1 MIRYIAKRLLMLIPV
16 LLGIVLVVF
25 IMNRISPGNPARNL
39 LGDGATDEAVAA
51 LEEELGLNDPLYV
64 QFFNYVKGVVTE
76 FDLGTSYQTKRPVIT
91 ELMDR
96 FPTTAKLAFFSIL
109 LSAIVGITLG
119 IISAV
124 KQNTPIDHLSTGV
137 ALLGVSMP
145 AFWLGMMLILVF
157 SIYLKWTPVSDITG
171 WKSWILPT
179 ITSSMAGMATI
190 TRMTRS
196 SMLEVIKRVG
206 IQPERAGEYLH
217 QFSGGMKQRVVI
229 AVALACNPRLLIAD
243 EPTTALDVTIQAQ
256 VLDLIRELKDAS
268 GTSMLLITHDLGVV
282 AETCDAVAVIYA
294 GEIVEY
300 GSLED
305 IFDHAAHPYTQC
317 LFATI
322 PSLDKDV
329 ERLQPITGPAVNAAD
344 LPSGCSFCERCPKAQ
359 ERCRSF
365 DPGHAEVSP
374 GHLVKCVLAAPGGAK

>member
-1 MIRYIAKRLLMLIPV
+1 MLIPV

-25 IMNRISPGNPARNL
+25 IMNRISPGNPARML

-109 LSAIVGITLG
+109 LSAVVGITLG

-145 AFWLGMMLILVF
+145 AFRLGMMLILVF

-196 SMLEVIKRVG
+196 SMLEVICQDYIVTARAKGLTERVIIVKHALKNALIPIITVLG
-206 IQPERAGEYLH
+206 IQ
-217 QFSGGMKQRVVI
+217 
-229 AVALACNPRLLIAD
+229 
-243 EPTTALDVTIQAQ
+243 
-256 VLDLIRELKDAS
+256 
-268 GTSMLLITHDLGVV
+268 LGVMLGGAV
-282 AETCDAVAVIYA
+282 LTETVFSINGLGKYMVDGIKNRDYPVVQGGVLLLALVFSIVNLVVDIIYA
-294 GEIVEY
+294 YVDPRIKSQY
-300 GSLED
+300 SR
-305 IFDHAAHPYTQC
+305 
-317 LFATI
+317 
-322 PSLDKDV
+322 SRK
-329 ERLQPITGPAVNAAD
+329 RL
-344 LPSGCSFCERCPKAQ
+344 S
-359 ERCRSF
+359 
-365 DPGHAEVSP
+365 
-374 GHLVKCVLAAPGGAK
+374 

>member
-1 MIRYIAKRLLMLIPV
+1 MLIPV

-109 LSAIVGITLG
+109 LSAVVGITLG

-196 SMLEVIKRVG
+196 SMLEVICQDYIVTARAKGLTERVIIVKHALNDAQRGGQHHGCGGAELHRPGRAAAHARVG
-206 IQPERAGEYLH
+206 LH
-217 QFSGGMKQRVVI
+217 ALHCE
-229 AVALACNPRLLIAD
+229 AVHN
-243 EPTTALDVTIQAQ
+243 EP
-256 VLDLIRELKDAS
+256 
-268 GTSMLLITHDLGVV
+268 
-282 AETCDAVAVIYA
+282 
-294 GEIVEY
+294 
-300 GSLED
+300 
-305 IFDHAAHPYTQC
+305 
-317 LFATI
+317 
-322 PSLDKDV
+322 
-329 ERLQPITGPAVNAAD
+329 
-344 LPSGCSFCERCPKAQ
+344 
-359 ERCRSF
+359 
-365 DPGHAEVSP
+365 
-374 GHLVKCVLAAPGGAK
+374 

>member
-109 LSAIVGITLG
+109 LSAVVGITLG

-196 SMLEVIKRVG
+196 SMLEVICQDYIVTARAKGLTERVIIVKHALKNALIPIITVLG
-206 IQPERAGEYLH
+206 IQ
-217 QFSGGMKQRVVI
+217 
-229 AVALACNPRLLIAD
+229 
-243 EPTTALDVTIQAQ
+243 
-256 VLDLIRELKDAS
+256 
-268 GTSMLLITHDLGVV
+268 LGVMLGGAV
-282 AETCDAVAVIYA
+282 LTETVFSINGLGKYMVDGIKNRDYPVVQGGVLLLALVFSIVNLVVDIIYA
-294 GEIVEY
+294 YVDPRIKSQY
-300 GSLED
+300 SR
-305 IFDHAAHPYTQC
+305 
-317 LFATI
+317 
-322 PSLDKDV
+322 SRK
-329 ERLQPITGPAVNAAD
+329 RL
-344 LPSGCSFCERCPKAQ
+344 S
-359 ERCRSF
+359 
-365 DPGHAEVSP
+365 
-374 GHLVKCVLAAPGGAK
+374 

>member
-25 IMNRISPGNPARNL
+25 IMNRISPGNPARML

-196 SMLEVIKRVG
+196 SMLEVICQDYIVTARAKGLTERVIIVKHALKNALIPIITVLG
-206 IQPERAGEYLH
+206 IQ
-217 QFSGGMKQRVVI
+217 
-229 AVALACNPRLLIAD
+229 
-243 EPTTALDVTIQAQ
+243 
-256 VLDLIRELKDAS
+256 
-268 GTSMLLITHDLGVV
+268 LGVMLGGAV
-282 AETCDAVAVIYA
+282 LTETVFSINGLGKYMVDGIKNRDYPVVQGGVLLLALVFSCVNLVVDIIYA
-294 GEIVEY
+294 YVDPRIKSQY
-300 GSLED
+300 SR
-305 IFDHAAHPYTQC
+305 
-317 LFATI
+317 
-322 PSLDKDV
+322 SRK
-329 ERLQPITGPAVNAAD
+329 RL
-344 LPSGCSFCERCPKAQ
+344 S
-359 ERCRSF
+359 
-365 DPGHAEVSP
+365 
-374 GHLVKCVLAAPGGAK
+374 

>member
-1 MIRYIAKRLLMLIPV
+1 MLIPV

-109 LSAIVGITLG
+109 LSAVVGITLG

-145 AFWLGMMLILVF
+145 AFRLGMMLILVF
-157 SIYLKWTPVSDITG
+157 SIYLKWTPVSDITV

-196 SMLEVIKRVG
+196 SMLEVICQDYIVTARAKGLTERVIIVKHALKNALIPIITVLG
-206 IQPERAGEYLH
+206 IQ
-217 QFSGGMKQRVVI
+217 
-229 AVALACNPRLLIAD
+229 
-243 EPTTALDVTIQAQ
+243 
-256 VLDLIRELKDAS
+256 
-268 GTSMLLITHDLGVV
+268 LGVMLGGAV
-282 AETCDAVAVIYA
+282 LTETVFSINGLGKYMVDGIKNRDYPVVQGGVLLLALVFSIVNLVVDIIYA
-294 GEIVEY
+294 YVDPRIKSQY
-300 GSLED
+300 SR
-305 IFDHAAHPYTQC
+305 
-317 LFATI
+317 
-322 PSLDKDV
+322 SRK
-329 ERLQPITGPAVNAAD
+329 RL
-344 LPSGCSFCERCPKAQ
+344 S
-359 ERCRSF
+359 
-365 DPGHAEVSP
+365 
-374 GHLVKCVLAAPGGAK
+374 

>member
-25 IMNRISPGNPARNL
+25 IMNRISPGNPARML
-39 LGDGATDEAVAA
+39 LGDGATDEAVEA

-109 LSAIVGITLG
+109 LSAVVGITLG

-196 SMLEVIKRVG
+196 SMLEVICQDYIVTARAKGLTERVIIVKHALKNALIPIITVLG
-206 IQPERAGEYLH
+206 IQ
-217 QFSGGMKQRVVI
+217 
-229 AVALACNPRLLIAD
+229 
-243 EPTTALDVTIQAQ
+243 
-256 VLDLIRELKDAS
+256 
-268 GTSMLLITHDLGVV
+268 LGVMLGGAV
-282 AETCDAVAVIYA
+282 LTETVFSINGLGKYMVDGIKNRDYPVVQGGVLLLALVFSIVNLVVDIIYA
-294 GEIVEY
+294 YVDPRIKSQY
-300 GSLED
+300 SR
-305 IFDHAAHPYTQC
+305 
-317 LFATI
+317 
-322 PSLDKDV
+322 SRK
-329 ERLQPITGPAVNAAD
+329 RL
-344 LPSGCSFCERCPKAQ
+344 S
-359 ERCRSF
+359 
-365 DPGHAEVSP
+365 
-374 GHLVKCVLAAPGGAK
+374 

>member
-1 MIRYIAKRLLMLIPV
+1 MLIPV

-25 IMNRISPGNPARNL
+25 IMNRISPGNPARML

-109 LSAIVGITLG
+109 LSAVVGITLG

-196 SMLEVIKRVG
+196 SMLEVICQDYIVTARAKGLTERVIIVKHALKNALIPIITMLG
-206 IQPERAGEYLH
+206 IQ
-217 QFSGGMKQRVVI
+217 
-229 AVALACNPRLLIAD
+229 
-243 EPTTALDVTIQAQ
+243 
-256 VLDLIRELKDAS
+256 
-268 GTSMLLITHDLGVV
+268 LGVMLGGAV
-282 AETCDAVAVIYA
+282 LTETVFSINGLGKYMVDGIKNRDYPVVQGGVLLLALVFSIVNLVVDIIYA
-294 GEIVEY
+294 YVDPRIKSQY
-300 GSLED
+300 SR
-305 IFDHAAHPYTQC
+305 
-317 LFATI
+317 
-322 PSLDKDV
+322 SRK
-329 ERLQPITGPAVNAAD
+329 RL
-344 LPSGCSFCERCPKAQ
+344 S
-359 ERCRSF
+359 
-365 DPGHAEVSP
+365 
-374 GHLVKCVLAAPGGAK
+374 

>member
-1 MIRYIAKRLLMLIPV
+1 MLIPV

-25 IMNRISPGNPARNL
+25 IMNHISPGNPARML
-39 LGDGATDEAVAA
+39 LGDGATDEAVEA

-109 LSAIVGITLG
+109 LSAVVGITLG

-196 SMLEVIKRVG
+196 SMLEVICQDYIVTARAKGLTERVIIVKHALKNALIPIITVLG
-206 IQPERAGEYLH
+206 IQ
-217 QFSGGMKQRVVI
+217 
-229 AVALACNPRLLIAD
+229 
-243 EPTTALDVTIQAQ
+243 
-256 VLDLIRELKDAS
+256 
-268 GTSMLLITHDLGVV
+268 LGVMLGGAV
-282 AETCDAVAVIYA
+282 LTETVFSINGLGKYMVDGIKNRDYPVVQGGVLLLALVFSIVNLVVDIIYA
-294 GEIVEY
+294 YVDPRIKSQY
-300 GSLED
+300 SR
-305 IFDHAAHPYTQC
+305 
-317 LFATI
+317 
-322 PSLDKDV
+322 SRK
-329 ERLQPITGPAVNAAD
+329 RL
-344 LPSGCSFCERCPKAQ
+344 S
-359 ERCRSF
+359 
-365 DPGHAEVSP
+365 
-374 GHLVKCVLAAPGGAK
+374 

>member
-25 IMNRISPGNPARNL
+25 IMNRISPGNPARML

-96 FPTTAKLAFFSIL
+96 FPTTAKLAFFSTL

-124 KQNTPIDHLSTGV
+124 NQNTPIDHLSTGV

-179 ITSSMAGMATI
+179 ITSSMAGMAT
-190 TRMTRS
+190 
-196 SMLEVIKRVG
+196 MLEVICQDYIVTARAKGLTERVIIVKHALKNALIPIITMLG
-206 IQPERAGEYLH
+206 IQ
-217 QFSGGMKQRVVI
+217 
-229 AVALACNPRLLIAD
+229 
-243 EPTTALDVTIQAQ
+243 
-256 VLDLIRELKDAS
+256 
-268 GTSMLLITHDLGVV
+268 LGVMLGGAV
-282 AETCDAVAVIYA
+282 LTETVFSINGLGKYMVDGIKNRDYPVVQGGVLLLALVFSCVNLVVDIIYA
-294 GEIVEY
+294 YVDPRIKSQY
-300 GSLED
+300 SR
-305 IFDHAAHPYTQC
+305 
-317 LFATI
+317 
-322 PSLDKDV
+322 SRK
-329 ERLQPITGPAVNAAD
+329 RL
-344 LPSGCSFCERCPKAQ
+344 S
-359 ERCRSF
+359 
-365 DPGHAEVSP
+365 
-374 GHLVKCVLAAPGGAK
+374 

>member
-25 IMNRISPGNPARNL
+25 IMNRISPGNPARML

-109 LSAIVGITLG
+109 LSAVVGITLG

-196 SMLEVIKRVG
+196 SMLEVICQDYIVTARAKGLTERVIIVKHALKNALIPIITVLG
-206 IQPERAGEYLH
+206 IQ
-217 QFSGGMKQRVVI
+217 
-229 AVALACNPRLLIAD
+229 
-243 EPTTALDVTIQAQ
+243 
-256 VLDLIRELKDAS
+256 
-268 GTSMLLITHDLGVV
+268 LGVMLGGAV
-282 AETCDAVAVIYA
+282 LTETVFSINGLGKYMVDGIKNRDYPVVQGGVLLLALVFSIVNLVVDIIYA
-294 GEIVEY
+294 YVDPRIKSQY
-300 GSLED
+300 SR
-305 IFDHAAHPYTQC
+305 
-317 LFATI
+317 
-322 PSLDKDV
+322 SRK
-329 ERLQPITGPAVNAAD
+329 RL
-344 LPSGCSFCERCPKAQ
+344 S
-359 ERCRSF
+359 
-365 DPGHAEVSP
+365 
-374 GHLVKCVLAAPGGAK
+374 

>member
-1 MIRYIAKRLLMLIPV
+1 MLIPV

-25 IMNRISPGNPARNL
+25 IMNRISPGNPARML

-109 LSAIVGITLG
+109 LSAVVGITLG

-196 SMLEVIKRVG
+196 SMLEVICQDYIVTARAKGLTERVIIVKHALKNALIPIITVLG
-206 IQPERAGEYLH
+206 IQ
-217 QFSGGMKQRVVI
+217 
-229 AVALACNPRLLIAD
+229 
-243 EPTTALDVTIQAQ
+243 
-256 VLDLIRELKDAS
+256 
-268 GTSMLLITHDLGVV
+268 LGVMLGGAV
-282 AETCDAVAVIYA
+282 LTETVFSINGLGKYMVDGIKNRDYPVVQGGVLLLALVFSIVNLVVDIIYA
-294 GEIVEY
+294 YVDPRIKSQY
-300 GSLED
+300 SR
-305 IFDHAAHPYTQC
+305 
-317 LFATI
+317 
-322 PSLDKDV
+322 SRK
-329 ERLQPITGPAVNAAD
+329 RL
-344 LPSGCSFCERCPKAQ
+344 S
-359 ERCRSF
+359 
-365 DPGHAEVSP
+365 
-374 GHLVKCVLAAPGGAK
+374 

>member
-25 IMNRISPGNPARNL
+25 IMNRISPGNPARML

-109 LSAIVGITLG
+109 LSAVVGITLG

-179 ITSSMAGMATI
+179 ITSSMAGMAT
-190 TRMTRS
+190 
-196 SMLEVIKRVG
+196 MLEVICQDYIVTARAKGLTERV
-206 IQPERAGEYLH
+206 IIVKHALKNALIPIIVAATLNVAG
-217 QFSGGMKQRVVI
+217 SI
-229 AVALACNPRLLIAD
+229 TAAAALSFI
-243 EPTTALDVTIQAQ
+243 
-256 VLDLIRELKDAS
+256 
-268 GTSMLLITHDLGVV
+268 GLGVQPPTPEWGCMLST
-282 AETCDAVAVIYA
+282 AKQYIT
-294 GEIVEY
+294 
-300 GSLED
+300 
-305 IFDHAAHPYTQC
+305 
-317 LFATI
+317 
-322 PSLDKDV
+322 SLDKWYIVAFPGIMIMLTVFALNLFGDGL
-329 ERLQPITGPAVNAAD
+329 RDA
-344 LPSGCSFCERCPKAQ
+344 
-359 ERCRSF
+359 F
-365 DPGHAEVSP
+365 DPRSRS
-374 GHLVKCVLAAPGGAK
+374 